1 MPLNPP
7 GLKATPLAVFV
18 LTLTVGAP
26 AIVAAPGE
34 DTATLKIKSE
44 DTEVRVD
51 LRAPAVGL
59 VGFARGPRSAAER
72 ETLTLATENLETG
85 DGLVRFNSQAGCW
98 LKDAKIDSDPAP
110 KGKSPGELGARY
122 VFHCD
127 QPKLLSSAALG
138 LFMGFPALARA
149 HVYYE
154 VAGAAGEAVL
164 TPANP
169 VVSFVP
175 LR

>member
-1 MPLNPP
+1 MSTRPRTLTIAPL
-7 GLKATPLAVFV
+7 GIVVAL
-18 LTLTVGAP
+18 LTLGSPGTGT
-26 AIVAAPGE
+26 AAGE
-34 DTATLKIKSE
+34 DTATLKITSE
-44 DTEVRVD
+44 GSQVRVD

-59 VGFARGPRSAAER
+59 VGFARGPRTSAER
-72 ETLTLATENLETG
+72 ETLSLATQNLETG
-85 DGLVRFNSQAGCW
+85 DALVRFNSQAGCW
-98 LKDAKIDSDPAP
+98 LKDARVDSDPAP
-110 KGKSPGELGARY
+110 KGKSPGELGASY

-127 QPKLLSSAALG
+127 QPKLLGSAALG

-164 TPANP
+164 TPTNP

>member
-1 MPLNPP
+1 MPSNPP
-7 GLKATPLAVFV
+7 GLKATPLALFI
-18 LTLTVGAP
+18 LTSMLGALM
-26 AIVAAPGE
+26 AVAAPGQ
-34 DTATLKIKSE
+34 DTATLKVIS
-44 DTEVRVD
+44 DGPRVRVD
-51 LRAPAVGL
+51 LRAPAAGL

-72 ETLTLATENLETG
+72 ETLSLATQNLETG
-85 DGLVRFNSQAGCW
+85 DALVRFNSQAGCW
-98 LKDAKIDSDPAP
+98 LKDARVDSDPAP
-110 KGKSPGELGARY
+110 KGKSPGELGASY

-127 QPKLLSSAALG
+127 QPRLLSSAALG
-138 LFMGFPALARA
+138 LFMGFPALVRA

-164 TPANP
+164 TPTNP

>member
-1 MPLNPP
+1 MPPNRAGLNT
-7 GLKATPLAVFV
+7 TPLALFI
-18 LTLTVGAP
+18 LTLMVGAP
-26 AIVAAPGE
+26 TAVAAPGQ
-34 DTATLKIKSE
+34 DTAKLKITSE
-44 DTEVRVD
+44 GAQVRVD

-59 VGFARGPRSAAER
+59 VGFARGPRTSAEH
-72 ETLTLATENLETG
+72 ETLSLATQNLETG
-85 DGLVRFNSQAGCW
+85 DALVRFNSQAGCW
-98 LKDAKIDSDPAP
+98 LKDARVDSDPAP
-110 KGKSPGELGARY
+110 KGKSPGELGASY

-164 TPANP
+164 TPTNP